1 MSCARNQGSAGEEM
15 FEGIRALLGMH
26 PKRSEVDLKLD
37 EALANADALDHYF
50 FFSDQADAEAAA
62 KSLEQRAWATQ
73 SVSLDGNLRKWL
85 LRIRQSGKVENLK
98 ELQEELDL
106 FAEEHHGEYD
116 GWQVPGVT
124 ERL

>member
-1 MSCARNQGSAGEEM
+1 M

-50 FFSDQADAEAAA
+50 FFSDQAGAEAAA
-62 KSLEQRAWATQ
+62 TSLEQRGWAIQ
-73 SVSLDGNLRKWL
+73 SLSLDENLQKWL

-98 ELQEELDL
+98 ELQEELDV

-124 ERL
+124 ELL